1 MLLTSKNSMC
11 NCNVVYVIYV
21 CGYSHD
27 DFFLVLFLLLLRPKM
42 SPELQ
47 TQKPLALLTGF
58 PNTLQT

>member
-1 MLLTSKNSMC
+1 MY
-11 NCNVVYVIYV
+11 VVT
-21 CGYSHD
+21 YSND
-27 DFFLVLFLLLLRPKM
+27 DFFGSFFLFLLLLLRPKM